1 MSSSATGSAG
11 AGQTTGAAGSVY
23 TGYGGAAPTGQAAQ
37 TGTSGSG
44 ASMTVEI
51 GRSYGLVVVLASM
64 LGGFALL
71 L

>member
-1 MSSSATGSAG
+1 
-11 AGQTTGAAGSVY
+11 
-23 TGYGGAAPTGQAAQ
+23 
-37 TGTSGSG
+37 
-44 ASMTVEI
+44 MTVEI